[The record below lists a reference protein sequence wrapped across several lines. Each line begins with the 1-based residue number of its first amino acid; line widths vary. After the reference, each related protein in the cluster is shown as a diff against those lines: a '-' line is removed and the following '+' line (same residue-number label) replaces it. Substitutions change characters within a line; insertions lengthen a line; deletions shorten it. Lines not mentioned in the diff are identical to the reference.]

1 MDAISKLTE
10 VAGEKKKKKKD
21 KRKKA
26 TTKSRKTVNGEDKS

>member
-26 TTKSRKTVNGEDKS
+26 ATKSRKTVNGEDKS